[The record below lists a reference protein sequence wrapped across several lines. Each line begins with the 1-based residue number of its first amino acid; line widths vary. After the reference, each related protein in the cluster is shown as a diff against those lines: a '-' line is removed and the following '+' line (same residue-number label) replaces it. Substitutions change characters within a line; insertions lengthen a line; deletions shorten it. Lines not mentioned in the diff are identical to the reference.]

1 MSQEAAK
8 LDRFMLHL
16 REYVLDAP
24 EGSQGPS
31 CARPGCSAHVT
42 YRCGHRS
49 VRRYCS
55 YRCQQADTLKRH
67 LEIPLISIPSPQPP
81 GSSREFQSHSTPAD
95 KAKMESNRAAVLALM
110 LDGRERSLR
119 MIRAECG
126 FDPETEISARLRE
139 LRRPEY
145 GGYEVK
151 CWRFPDGVYRYQ
163 LAVPE

>member
-31 CARPGCSAHVT
+31 CARPGCSEHVT
-42 YRCGHRS
+42 YRCGHQS
-49 VRRYCS
+49 VKRFCS
-55 YRCQQADTLKRH
+55 YRCQQADAVERH
-67 LEIPLISIPSPQPP
+67 LQMSLS
-81 GSSREFQSHSTPAD
+81 FQSYSTPAD
-95 KAKMESNRAAVLALM
+95 KAKMASNRAAVLALM
-110 LDGRERSLR
+110 LDGKPRSLR

-126 FDPETEISARLRE
+126 FDPETEISARLRD

-145 GGYEVK
+145 GGYEVR
-151 CWRFPDGVYRYQ
+151 CWRGQTGVYLYQ

>member
-42 YRCGHRS
+42 YRCGHQS
-49 VRRYCS
+49 VKRYCS
-55 YRCQQADTLKRH
+55 AACHDLDAHEDVRRQ
-67 LEIPLISIPSPQPP
+67 I
-81 GSSREFQSHSTPAD
+81 GEFQSHSAPAD